1 MKDGLKDF
9 INEHRAEFDDREP
22 SESSWI
28 KIASALGLGI
38 RRKRGTFSVE
48 MWVWRAAA
56 VVFFGLSMYLL
67 TTNTSTPKKEVSKL
81 QTEFKDLESFYG
93 DQIAEK
99 VAFIDKLETGYED
112 DQFTQDVQKLD
123 AMYEV
128 LREEMKA
135 SPSEKVKDA
144 LILNMLIRID
154 LLNQQIKK
162 LEDVRKTDD
171 SKTSI

>member
-1 MKDGLKDF
+1 MKYRLEDF
-9 INEHRAEFDDREP
+9 IREHRAEFDDKEP
-22 SESSWI
+22 SE
-28 KIASALGLGI
+28 KIWTQI
-38 RRKRGTFSVE
+38 DKGTFGKKKTFLTAVSI
-48 MWVWRAAA
+48 WRAAA
-56 VVFFGLSMYLL
+56 IIFFGLSTYLFFANQY
-67 TTNTSTPKKEVSKL
+67 TEKKQVSKL

-99 VAFIDKLETGYED
+99 VEFIDKLDTGYED

-128 LREEMKA
+128 LREEMKS

-154 LLNQQIKK
+154 LLNQQIQK
-162 LEDVRKTDD
+162 LEDHRKGEKGEKE
-171 SKTSI
+171 SAAI

>member
-1 MKDGLKDF
+1 MKDSLKNF
-9 INEHRAEFDDREP
+9 INEHREEFDHREP
-22 SESSWI
+22 SD
-28 KIASALGLGI
+28 KIWSAVKKELEPK
-38 RRKRGTFSVE
+38 RRVLFSAVSI
-48 MWVWRAAA
+48 WRAAA
-56 VVFFGLSMYLL
+56 IIFFALSAYLL
-67 TTNTSTPKKEVSKL
+67 VNNQQPAQKRELSKI

-93 DQIAEK
+93 SQIAEK
-99 VAFIDKLETGYED
+99 VEFIDKLETGYED

-128 LREEMKA
+128 LREEMKT

-162 LEDVRKTDD
+162 LEDHRKGDD
-171 SKTSI
+171 PQKSI

>member
-1 MKDGLKDF
+1 MSDGLKDF
-9 INEHRAEFDDREP
+9 IDQHRDRFDDKEP
-22 SESSWI
+22 SDKVWTRIE
-28 KIASALGLGI
+28 K
-38 RRKRGTFSVE
+38 GTFGKQKSFFTAVSI
-48 MWVWRAAA
+48 WRAAA
-56 VVFFGLSMYLL
+56 IIFFGLSSYLFY
-67 TTNTSTPKKEVSKL
+67 TNQCFEKKQVTKL

-93 DQIAEK
+93 GQIAEK

-128 LREEMKA
+128 LREEMKV
-135 SPSEKVKDA
+135 SPSQKVKDA

-162 LEDVRKTDD
+162 LEDHRKEA
-171 SKTSI
+171 SSSSI